1 MTSFRSCDECYNNA
15 FHMQSNEPADFLQGK
30 EKDEA
35 VHVQIHHTRE
45 ARQDSRSLLGS
56 LGDLSP
62 AVLRRLSSGAGNRK
76 TERKSLPSPLLKRNN
91 TTPQSGSG
99 SSLTASDIHKSS
111 SAQSLELL
119 GRQQK
124 SQSLSPVVAAKVA
137 HSDPKRTSIHSPP
150 SFHITSS
157 NPVISGKKSRKKS
170 PSPSS
175 FTSDLASPHGARKR
189 SSLEKPFKMSPHAAT
204 FQKSPDKSRD
214 SSSIAV
220 LQTPNTSHLSTSDT
234 STSDSLHS
242 SKSSPNLLIDSSIVQ
257 PFSTLSLLDSSSSSS
272 RHKPHHSSTRSL
284 HGSSERDQRKA
295 TLDQSAER
303 IGIEREV
310 LNLYILKQKTDF
322 YHQLCAVWHDLKIV
336 SLVKSLPSVA
346 TYYKLSS
353 FS

>member
-1 MTSFRSCDECYNNA
+1 MLKQPHPHIAMTSLSPCDECYNNA

-99 SSLTASDIHKSS
+99 SLLTASDIHKSS
-111 SAQSLELL
+111 SAHSLELL

-150 SFHITSS
+150 SFCITSS
-157 NPVISGKKSRKKS
+157 SPVISSKKSRKQS

-214 SSSIAV
+214 SSIAV
-220 LQTPNTSHLSTSDT
+220 LQTPNTSHLSTGDT
-234 STSDSLHS
+234 STSDPLHS

-257 PFSTLSLLDSSSSSS
+257 PFSTLSPLDSSSSSSS

-284 HGSSERDQRKA
+284 HESSERDQRKA
-295 TLDQSAER
+295 RLDQSAER
-303 IGIEREV
+303 IGTEREV

-322 YHQLCAVWHDLKIV
+322 YHHLCAAWHDLKIV
-336 SLVKSLPSVA
+336 SLVKSLPS
-346 TYYKLSS
+346 
-353 FS
+353 